1 MSIPNVLLNS
11 KPAPFDFSLQMPCL
25 PNAVSIRLLILQLD
39 LRPFSRHPAVDFI
52 LPWLDPHR
60 LSRFQ
65 VWLIIVLGQ
74 LLLFDRQVYQ
84 SITFL
89 CSSYRTP

>member
-1 MSIPNVLLNS
+1 MHITNVPLDS
-11 KPAPFDFSLQMPCL
+11 EPAPIGLSLQIPCL
-25 PNAVSIRLLILQLD
+25 PNAMSIRLLLLQLD

-74 LLLFDRQVYQ
+74 LLLLHEQIYQ
-84 SITFL
+84 SIAFL
-89 CSSYRTP
+89 YSSYRMP